1 MFLPDTNAFSNFLRQ
16 KSSTLS
22 TRMAE
27 ARGSG
32 ELLLSSI
39 VLQEL
44 EYGAEKARLAG
55 ELRPRRR
62 VDQLRASFVDVAMYD
77 EIAAA
82 AYGKVRATLERSG
95 LVIGNNDLMI
105 AAHAL
110 SLGAT
115 VVTHNAGEFSR
126 VPGLKV
132 ENWQTD

>member
-16 KSSTLS
+16 KSSALS
-22 TRMAE
+22 GRMAE
-27 ARGSG
+27 ARSNG

-44 EYGAEKARLAG
+44 EYGAEKAKLAG
-55 ELRPRRR
+55 EARPRRR
-62 VDQLRASFVDVAMYD
+62 VDQLRASFAEVAVYD
-77 EIAAA
+77 ETAAG

-95 LVIGNNDLMI
+95 FVIGNNDMMI
-105 AAHAL
+105 AAHSL

-115 VVTHNAGEFSR
+115 VVTHNAKEFAR

-132 ENWQTD
+132 ENWQVD